1 MPARDIFHKAEVYR
15 QIIRD
20 VMREYAQYRPAS
32 GDIELETVFDAESD
46 HYELLAVGWRGK
58 QRVHGCVIHAD
69 IRDDKVWLQH
79 DSTDA
84 AIADQL
90 VERGIPAEDIVLGFQ
105 PEHIRHYSGFAVQ

>member
-1 MPARDIFHKAEVYR
+1 MDRVDSYR
-15 QIIRD
+15 QI
-20 VMREYAQYRPAS
+20 VKAVLREYAQYRPAT
-32 GDIELETVFDAESD
+32 GDIDLETIFDETTD

-58 QRVHGCVIHAD
+58 QRVHGCIIHID
-69 IRDDKVWLQH
+69 IRDGKVWLQH

-105 PEHIRHYSGFAVQ
+105 PEHIRQYSGFAVQ